1 MAEGTQDAL
10 AFGPDVR
17 IGFLGGGQLGR
28 MTIQAALDLDMRIE
42 VLDPDP
48 QCPCARIAHQF
59 TQGDLNDAEA
69 VIAWGRSLDVVTV
82 EIENVS
88 TEGLTALKAMG
99 VKVLPDPAHLALIRD
114 KGLQKQFYAEH
125 GIPTSD
131 FALVEDGRAEALS
144 RGLPVVQ
151 KLRTGGYDG
160 RGVQVIRTDKEARYA
175 FDAPSVLEDAVDI
188 EKELSVIVARS
199 TTGEVNTYPVVESA
213 NSSKL

>member
-1 MAEGTQDAL
+1 MAAGQQDDL
-10 AFGPDVR
+10 AFGPDMR
-17 IGFLGGGQLGR
+17 MGFLGGGQLGR
-28 MTIQAALDLDMRIE
+28 MTIQAALNLDLRIE

-48 QCPCARIAHQF
+48 HCPCARIAHQF

-69 VIAWGRSLDVVTV
+69 VIAWGRNLDVVTV

-99 VKVLPDPAHLALIRD
+99 VQVLPDPSHLALIRD
-114 KGLQKQFYAEH
+114 KGTQKQFYADH

-131 FALVEDGRAEALS
+131 FVLIEDGRAEVLS

-160 RGVQVIRTDKEARYA
+160 RGVQVIRTEEDARYA
-175 FDAPSVLEDAVDI
+175 FDAPSLLEDAVDI

-199 TTGEVNTYPVVESA
+199 TTGEV
-213 NSSKL
+213 